1 MFKQIITL
9 CRGQAHEAVEVIA
22 QRHALTILDQQ
33 IRDAGAGIA
42 QAKRALTMAMAE
54 DGQEKARLEVLAA
67 RITGLEERAVAAL
80 RGGRED
86 LAADAAQVIAELETD
101 RQAAEKARTMFGVE
115 IGRLKGRLKEAER
128 RFAALHR
135 GRRLARVGEA
145 VRRSRNFDGTLGVN
159 DAEATLAALR
169 ERQEL
174 EAAADEAMESVTSVS
189 VTIEER
195 LGAAGFGDAGP
206 RADKILAR
214 LKELASGQG

>member
-9 CRGQAHEAVEVIA
+9 CRGQAYEAVEVVA
-22 QRHALTILDQQ
+22 RRHGLTILDQQ

-42 QAKRALTMAMAE
+42 QARRALALAMAE
-54 DGQEKARLEVLAA
+54 DAQEAKRLEGLAA
-67 RITGLEERAVAAL
+67 RIAGLEVLAVAAL

-86 LAADAAQVIAELETD
+86 LAAEAAQAIAELETD
-101 RQAAEKARTMFGVE
+101 AQAAAKARAMFSVE

-145 VRRSRNFDGTLGVN
+145 VRRSRDFDGVLGVGE
-159 DAEATLAALR
+159 AEATLAALR

-174 EAAADEAMESVTSVS
+174 EAAADEAMEGVTSVS

-195 LGAAGFGDAGP
+195 LGAAGFGDSGP
-206 RADKILAR
+206 QADKILAR
-214 LKELASGQG
+214 LKELASGEG